1 MARLGTRLYLALDA
15 SAVAAAA
22 LGEGLGGRRARGFAR
37 VPLEPGALVP
47 SPSGPSLARA
57 DEVRGAVRRALEGLG
72 RGRVTLVLPDGL
84 ARIALLDL
92 PRGRGAARL
101 RALPPGR
108 VAALAGV
115 GDDRRRR
122 CPRPAAGWS
131 APPCVASTVAEYE
144 EAAVATGLEIERVHL
159 APLLALEGLVRA
171 GAREAVH
178 AVLGDVALCLAT
190 FHEGALVAL
199 RNRRRDR
206 SSGEGSRLREELGR
220 AAALAGNGTGP
231 LRLVV
236 SGADAARLR
245 REVGGEPSERG
256 LEGPGEWDDAVE
268 AAWLGGLLS

>member
-1 MARLGTRLYLALDA
+1 M
-15 SAVAAAA
+15 
-22 LGEGLGGRRARGFAR
+22 
-37 VPLEPGALVP
+37 
-47 SPSGPSLARA
+47 
-57 DEVRGAVRRALEGLG
+57 RRALEGLG
-72 RGRVTLVLPDGL
+72 GGRVTLVLPDGL
-84 ARIALLDL
+84 ARIALFDL
-92 PRGRGAARL
+92 PRGAEPRDYVRFRL
-101 RALPPGR
+101 AR

-115 GDDRRRR
+115 GDDRRFL
-122 CPRPAAGWS
+122 PAAHGRVIG
-131 APPCVASTVAEYE
+131 AAVRRSTVAEYE

-159 APLLALEGLVRA
+159 APLLALEGLVRS
-171 GAREAVH
+171 GARDAVH

-206 SSGEGSRLREELGR
+206 SSGEGSRLREELVR

-231 LRLVV
+231 ARLVV

-245 REVGGEPSERG
+245 REVGGEPSARG